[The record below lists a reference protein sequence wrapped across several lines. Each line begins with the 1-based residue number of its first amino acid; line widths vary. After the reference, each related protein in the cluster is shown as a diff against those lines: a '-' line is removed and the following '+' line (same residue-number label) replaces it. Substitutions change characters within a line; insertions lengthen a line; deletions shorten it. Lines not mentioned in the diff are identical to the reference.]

1 MHRARF
7 RRVVEAAVAAIPP
20 EFAEQLDNVEILVR
34 MRPTAEERAEAG
46 LGPRDQLL
54 GLYVGHPLTVR
65 GSYYGNTLPDRI
77 MIYQEAIES
86 VCRGDAEVFAQ
97 VRKTVLH
104 EVAHHFGIDDERLH
118 DIGAY

>member
-7 RRVVEAAVAAIPP
+7 RRLVEAAVAAIPP
-20 EFAEQLDNVEILVR
+20 EFADRMDNVEILVR
-34 MRPTAEERAEAG
+34 MRPTGEEREDAG
-46 LGPRDQLL
+46 IGPQGQLL
-54 GLYVGHPLTVR
+54 GLYVGHPLASR

-86 VCRGDAEVFAQ
+86 VCRTEEEVLKQ
-97 VRKTVLH
+97 VRTTVLH

-118 DIGAY
+118 ELGAY

>member
-46 LGPRDQLL
+46 IGPRDQLL
-54 GLYVGHPLTVR
+54 GLYVGHPLTDR

-86 VCRGDAEVFAQ
+86 ICRSDEELLAQ
-97 VRKTVLH
+97 VRRTVLH
-104 EVAHHFGIDDERLH
+104 EIAHHFGIDDERLH
-118 DIGAY
+118 EIGAY

>member
-7 RRVVEAAVAAIPP
+7 RRLVQAAIAAIPM
-20 EFAEQLDNVEILVR
+20 EFAEQMDNVDILVR
-34 MRPTAEERAEAG
+34 TRPTGEEREDAG
-46 LGPRDQLL
+46 IGRHQRLL
-54 GLYVGHPLTVR
+54 GLYVGHPLTSR

-86 VCRGDAEVFAQ
+86 VCRTDDEVVAQ
-97 VRKTVLH
+97 VRTTVLH